1 MIATKTISEA
11 KETIRHMISFCLEA
25 RIHPPP
31 IFLWGSTGI
40 GKSDIIKQ
48 TCDEEGIDFEDL
60 RLTLLDPVDLRGL
73 PRFDGETVTWSPPC
87 FLPQSGQGILFL
99 DELNLA
105 PHSVQAA
112 AYQLILDRRV
122 GEYLLP
128 EDWIMVAAGNT
139 STDRAY
145 TIPMPA
151 PLANRFIHWEVK
163 TNLDDWKKWAYS
175 HRIDPRV
182 IGFLNF
188 KPDLLFRFDPEKMEH
203 AFPTPRTWER
213 VSEIL
218 AIGLENKMDVAGAIG
233 VGAAT
238 EFLAY
243 LRTTDQLP
251 DAKMILE
258 GENVIPESPDLLYSL
273 VSALVCYVR
282 DEQDKTPRL
291 IEYACLLP
299 EEFSVLLVRDA
310 IRGDLPVKETA
321 EFSHFAQKHRDLIL

>member
-1 MIATKTISEA
+1 MLATKSINEV
-11 KETIRHMISFCLEA
+11 KEVLRHMVSFCLGA
-25 RIHPPP
+25 RINSPPV
-31 IFLWGSTGI
+31 FLWGSTGI
-40 GKSDIIKQ
+40 GKSDIVKQ
-48 TCDEEGIDFEDL
+48 ICEEEGIDFEDL

-73 PRFDGETVTWSPPC
+73 PRFDGGTVSWSPPC
-87 FLPQSGQGILFL
+87 FLPQSGKGILFL

-122 GEYLLP
+122 GEYVLP
-128 EDWIMVAAGNT
+128 EGWMVLAAGNK

-145 TIPMPA
+145 TVPMPA
-151 PLANRFIHWEVK
+151 PLANRFIHWEVE
-163 TNLDDWKKWAYS
+163 TNLDDWKKWAYTNN
-175 HRIDPRV
+175 IDPRI

-188 KPDLLFRFDPEKMEH
+188 KPDLLFCFDPVKMEH
-203 AFPTPRTWER
+203 AFPTPRSWER

-218 AIGLENKMDVAGAIG
+218 AIGLDSKTDVAGAVG

-243 LRTTDQLP
+243 LRATERLP
-251 DAKMILE
+251 DARMILN
-258 GENVIPESPDLLYSL
+258 GEDLVPESPDLLYSL
-273 VSALVCYVR
+273 LSALVCYAR
-282 DEQDKTPRL
+282 EDGGKTARV

-310 IRGDLPVKETA
+310 IRAELPVKETQEFVYFA
-321 EFSHFAQKHRDLIL
+321 EKHQDLIL